1 MGWRT
6 QSKPSV
12 VRLHQAAIDI
22 KKNHNSVLKMVA
34 SDHGGN
40 EPSDETRKAAKNLR
54 LKAQL
59 ALVIDIALKVVFLII
74 FNGEAIGLR
83 RGQ

>member
-22 KKNHNSVLKMVA
+22 KKDHNSVSKMVTR
-34 SDHGGN
+34 DHGGN
-40 EPSDETRKAAKNLR
+40 ETSDETRKAAKNLC
-54 LKAQL
+54 LKAQIAL
-59 ALVIDIALKVVFLII
+59 AIDIVLKVNDLDDV
-74 FNGEAIGLR
+74 
-83 RGQ
+83 